1 MSTAASLE
9 YPAGVNLLSFPLTL
23 YHAAK
28 QCHERCFDFVRRGG
42 SEILRDLT
50 ATFNQL
56 APPWTIVRTF
66 VDGIEDRSGLKQLGS
81 GGYVERV

>member
-28 QCHERCFDFVRRGG
+28 QCHEHRFDFVWCETADV
-42 SEILRDLT
+42 SEISGAKRI
-50 ATFNQL
+50 ASAAN
-56 APPWTIVRTF
+56 TF
-66 VDGIEDRSGLKQLGS
+66 VETVTMTARARRTALSYLDGPG
-81 GGYVERV
+81 